1 LPKGLIYDVDRDI
14 EKESIADIIA
24 EQNPRLLIEKEGVG
38 KVIRPLFQ
46 KGPRTGP
53 IVHWV

>member
-1 LPKGLIYDVDRDI
+1 MPKGLIYDVDRDI